1 MKDQQN
7 LLVFDDQHQMSGF
20 MVRKWKQL
28 SEEAIERKG
37 VFVAALSGGKTPVN
51 FYQTLAGKK
60 GMLSWNKTHLF
71 LADERFLPFED
82 KDSNYRL
89 LRKTLLDKIE
99 IPQENI
105 HPIPTGRSTPQIS
118 ARVYEEDL
126 RIFFKLRSE
135 QYPEFDLIL
144 LGIGEDGHTASL
156 FPGSAVL
163 KERDSLAAAVILDE
177 IKYHRIT
184 LTLPVINH
192 ARQVVFLI
200 SGKSKA
206 SVLEKVVSQKDLSL
220 PASMVNP
227 DTGKPL
233 FLSDLEAAS
242 KVTPHD
248 QNEEDTRFRFTPGR

>member
-1 MKDQQN
+1 MKDQQS
-7 LLVFDDQHQMSGF
+7 LLIFDDKDQMSGF
-20 MVRKWKQL
+20 MVRKWEEI

-37 VFVAALSGGKTPVN
+37 VFAAALSGGKTPVN
-51 FYQTLAGKK
+51 FYQTLAENK

-71 LADERFLPFED
+71 LVDERFLSFED

-89 LRKTLLDKIE
+89 LRNTLLDKIE
-99 IPQENI
+99 ISQENI
-105 HPIPTGRSTPQIS
+105 HPIPTGSSTPQIS

-156 FPGSAVL
+156 FPGSPVL

-177 IKYHRIT
+177 IKHHRIT

-192 ARQVVFLI
+192 ARQVVFLV
-200 SGKSKA
+200 SGKGKA
-206 SVLEKVVSQKDLSL
+206 SVLKKVVSQKDPSL

-227 DTGKPL
+227 DRGRLL
-233 FLSDLEAAS
+233 FLSDSEAAS
-242 KVTPHD
+242 MVTPLAGKEGFHHV
-248 QNEEDTRFRFTPGR
+248 

>member
-1 MKDQQN
+1 MKERQN
-7 LLVFDDQHQMSGF
+7 LLIFDDRDRMSEF
-20 MVRKWKQL
+20 MVGKWKEI

-37 VFVAALSGGKTPVN
+37 IFVAALSGGKTPVN
-51 FYQTLAGKK
+51 FYQTLAENK

-89 LRKTLLDKIE
+89 LRETLLDKIE

-105 HPIPTGRSTPQIS
+105 HPIPTGRSTPQLS
-118 ARVYEEDL
+118 ARAYEEDL
-126 RIFFKLRSE
+126 RILFKLRSG

-156 FPGSAVL
+156 FPGSSVL
-163 KERDSLAAAVILDE
+163 KERDCLAAAVILDE
-177 IKYHRIT
+177 IRYHRIT

-192 ARQVVFLI
+192 ARQVVFLV

-206 SVLEKVVSQKDLSL
+206 SVLEKVVNKKDPSL

-227 DTGKPL
+227 DRGKVF
-233 FLSDLEAAS
+233 FLSDLDAAS
-242 KVTPHD
+242 EAMPH
-248 QNEEDTRFRFTPGR
+248 E